1 MLKRSID
8 VKKKNIYKLKINCYI
23 SALLI
28 NLKFLKMKK
37 IMFIFL
43 MLFSIGA
50 FASGSESDSG
60 EKEKSEISQD
70 VGFHVVNA
78 TALITKKLLNHIN
91 DENVINSLN
100 NKASYLTITHAKIK
114 LKEKRIII
122 KNLHK
127 QLFLKKRYKTPYKNI
142 GFVGWSILETEK
154 N

>member
-1 MLKRSID
+1 
-8 VKKKNIYKLKINCYI
+8 
-23 SALLI
+23 
-28 NLKFLKMKK
+28 MKK

-50 FASGSESDSG
+50 FASGTESDSG

-70 VGFHVVNA
+70 VCFNVVNA
-78 TALITKKLLNHIN
+78 TALNTKELVSDIN

-100 NKASYLTITHAKIK
+100 NKAFYLTITHAKIK

-127 QLFLKKRYKTPYKNI
+127 QLFLKKIHKTPYKNI